1 MSEFTVQACDCLFD
15 QLNSI
20 LEWTGVGGRG
30 WEGFLLPQPS
40 LVLPFDRYSSHYF
53 GTSFS
58 PHPSAAVKIKDGSYD
73 CHRKKY

>member
-15 QLNSI
+15 QLNSK
-20 LEWTGVGGRG
+20 LEWTGVGGG
-30 WEGFLLPQPS
+30 GAGKDFFCPSPPLSFLLTVTHP
-40 LVLPFDRYSSHYF
+40 F